1 MTEMSFDAGDA
12 IAVLALVFSG
22 YATWRTLKFNERQE
36 SLISS
41 QEALNKRLLDREDN
55 EAREDRQA
63 DLGAAFIKLGSSSY
77 RLKIFNKGKSAARNL
92 SIEFPEGNDCLI
104 ESDVKSKFPME
115 VLEQHTSVERSAAIH
130 RGAKSKHLIT
140 LKWSDD
146 MHTHNQKTVYPT
158 I

>member
-1 MTEMSFDAGDA
+1 M
-12 IAVLALVFSG
+12 
-22 YATWRTLKFNERQE
+22 
-36 SLISS
+36 
-41 QEALNKRLLDREDN
+41 
-55 EAREDRQA
+55 
-63 DLGAAFIKLGSSSY
+63 
-77 RLKIFNKGKSAARNL
+77 

-115 VLEQHTSVERSAAIH
+115 VLEQHQSVELIAAIH
-130 RGAKSKHLIT
+130 IGSKSKHLIT

>member
-22 YATWRTLKFNERQE
+22 YATWRTLKF
-36 SLISS
+36 
-41 QEALNKRLLDREDN
+41 N

-115 VLEQHTSVERSAAIH
+115 VLEQHQSVELIAAIH
-130 RGAKSKHLIT
+130 IGSKSKHLIT